1 MLTNLNTSQKNE
13 NLKFPFLKIQDIK
26 IKIQLFKSH
35 QVFMFFN
42 LFYFTLCPK
51 KNLLYFLIEVNP

>member
-35 QVFMFFN
+35 QVYMFSNF
-42 LFYFTLCPK
+42 FYFIIVPK
-51 KNLLYFLIEVNP
+51 KIYYITN

>member
-35 QVFMFFN
+35 QVFMFSNF
-42 LFYFTLCPK
+42 FYFIIVQK
-51 KNLLYFLIEVNP
+51 KLIIFTN